1 MPKKTF
7 GGPPLSGAQ
16 LASDLVFVGAK
27 MTPFL
32 SPECLFYQRFL
43 HILVIFGCPQRSA
56 APGPAAASDLVF
68 VGPQNDPILSPK
80 CLFYQRFLHIL
91 VIFGAPQRPDG
102 AQWPNVRNRN
112 MCTYRFV
119 FFRRQKKRSQMQ
131 SDFSGFLISLF
142 KMDRKPQARP

>member
-1 MPKKTF
+1 MNRYFFSAEYKKRLPKKTF

-68 VGPQNDPILSPK
+68 VGPQNDSILSPK

-91 VIFGAPQRPDG
+91 VIFWCLERLRMWASR
-102 AQWPNVRNRN
+102 AQ
-112 MCTYRFV
+112 
-119 FFRRQKKRSQMQ
+119 Q
-131 SDFSGFLISLF
+131 SS
-142 KMDRKPQARP
+142 